1 MMPPTAIRRPVTV
14 VLWLIVSALTVLASP
29 LLLALGAMVSRLTGR
44 RQPLIAARIVLAY
57 FSYELGGLLRCGALW
72 LAAGAGRLISRP
84 RFQRRHWDLLEWFV
98 AGLAQAGRAA
108 LDIDVRPD
116 PTLEAARGLESD
128 RPLIVFSRHA
138 GPGDTI
144 LIIDELMSRYGRRP
158 SVVFKETIALD
169 PCVDLLAHRLPHAML
184 DTSDREECETRI
196 EQVTRALAPRGVLL
210 LFPEGGNFTP
220 ERRRSALER
229 LRRKGRQRSVER
241 AEDMP
246 HVLPPQPTGA
256 LAALSAQPRADVIF
270 ATHTGLGMAAYLP
283 QWWRDMPIGRT
294 LHTRMWLVPSDEIPR
309 DPDDQVDWLYDWWKR
324 IDEWIAAQGTETEAT
339 RQAAAG

>member
-1 MMPPTAIRRPVTV
+1 MPPTSIRRPVTV
-14 VLWLIVSALTVLASP
+14 TLWLIVSALTVLASP
-29 LLLALGAMVSRLTGR
+29 LVLAVGALASRLTGR
-44 RQPLIAARIVLAY
+44 PQPLIAARITLAY

-72 LAAGAGRLISRP
+72 LAAGAGWLISRP
-84 RFQRRHWDLLEWFV
+84 RFQRLHWELLRWFV
-98 AGLAQAGRAA
+98 AGLARSGRDA
-108 LDIDVRPD
+108 LEIAVRPD
-116 PTLEAARGLESD
+116 PTPDAARALESD

-144 LIIDELMSRYGRRP
+144 LIIDELMSRYDRRP
-158 SVVFKETIALD
+158 SVVFKEAIALD
-169 PCVDLLAHRLPHAML
+169 PCVDLLGHRLPHAML

-229 LRRKGRQRSVER
+229 LRRKGRRRFAER
-241 AEDMP
+241 AEAMP
-246 HVLPPQPTGA
+246 HVLPPQPTGS
-256 LAALSAQPRADVIF
+256 LAALSAHGRADVVF
-270 ATHTGLGMAAYLP
+270 AAHTGLGVAAYLP

-294 LHTRMWLVPSDEIPR
+294 LHTRMWLVPAEEIPR
-309 DPDDQVDWLYDWWKR
+309 DRDDQVEWLYDWWKR